1 MTLAKFIPTLIT
13 LLLVAVILA
22 NDTIRTMLINYAR
35 SVIYTT
41 APSFP
46 MLAAIR
52 AGYTLMKD
60 GETQLV

>member
-1 MTLAKFIPTLIT
+1 MTLEEFIPTLIT
-13 LLLVAVILA
+13 LLLIAVILA